1 MRTPFTAQPSNGFSN
16 EQKENAASGTVSSSF
31 GGLLRDADH
40 KRLVAGNATHQD
52 YPLDVLVPQLVAAQ
66 AAATPNAV
74 AVAANHEVLTYEELE
89 VRSNQIAQ
97 YLRSLGVGPETL
109 VGLCLDRSC
118 MMVIAALSV
127 LKSGGAYLPLDPD
140 YPVER
145 LTFMLKDAQA
155 LLLLTK
161 QHFAKR
167 LTASKWRVIN
177 LDVDAPQI
185 SCCPAHSPDSTFRG
199 KDLAYVIYTS
209 GSTGQPK
216 GVEITHDSLLNLVL
230 WHQRTFGV
238 RPSDRATQLA
248 SPGFDAAVW
257 ELWPYLTAGAS
268 VHVLDD
274 AIRSEPEALRNW
286 LVRERINIAFVP
298 TPLAERMIALEWPPE
313 TSLRVLLTGADTLRS
328 YPPATLPFRLVNNYG
343 PTECTVVATS
353 GTVPSDAHPDAL
365 PTIGRP
371 IANTQVYILDEQL
384 RPAPVGESGEIY
396 IGGAGLARGYLNS
409 PELTAEKF
417 IPNPFCSKPNARLYR
432 TGDLGRYLPEGQI
445 AFLGRIDDQIKINGY
460 RIEPNEIVAALNEHQ
475 AVQASAVLA
484 RERIGGDKYMIAYL
498 ALTRGSQITGAAL
511 RGFLR
516 RRLPEYMVP
525 WVFVRLESLP
535 LTANGK
541 VDRASLPAPSAE
553 NTIADG
559 AYIAP
564 RTLVG
569 RRLVGILAKLLRI
582 DQLGVNDNFFLLG
595 GHSLLAAELI
605 ASIRDAFGVDLPLRT
620 IFESPTAAGL
630 STEIAKSLL
639 DKVNAMTPEEVSEA
653 LAQSP
658 GQA

>member
-1 MRTPFTAQPSNGFSN
+1 MSNL
-16 EQKENAASGTVSSSF
+16 VSSSF
-31 GGLLRDADH
+31 GVPLSGADQ
-40 KRLVAGNATHQD
+40 KQLVTWDATHQD
-52 YPLDVLVPQLVAAQ
+52 CPVDDVVPQLVAAW
-66 AAATPNAV
+66 ATTTPNAV
-74 AVAANHEVLTYEELE
+74 ALAAKDEVLTYRELE
-89 VRSNQIAQ
+89 LRSNQIAHF
-97 YLRSLGVGPETL
+97 LRSLGVGPESL

-118 MMVIAALSV
+118 MMALAALSV

-145 LTFMLKDAQA
+145 LNFMLNDAQA
-155 LLLLTK
+155 PVLLTK
-161 QHFAKR
+161 QHFANR
-167 LTASKWRVIN
+167 LPAGRWRVIN
-177 LDVDAPQI
+177 LDVEAPQI
-185 SCCPAHSPDSTFRG
+185 SSCPASSADGAIRG

-238 RPSDRATQLA
+238 KSSDRATQLA
-248 SPGFDAAVW
+248 SPGFDAAIW

-268 VHVLDD
+268 VHVPDD
-274 AIRSEPEALRNW
+274 AVRSEPEALRNW
-286 LVRERINIAFVP
+286 LVRERINISFIP
-298 TPLAERMIALEWPPE
+298 TPLAERMIALDWPTE

-328 YPPATLPFRLVNNYG
+328 YPSATLPFRLVNNYG

-353 GTVPSDAHPDAL
+353 GTVPAEVHPDAL
-365 PTIGRP
+365 PTIGCA

-384 RPAPVGESGEIY
+384 LPVPVGESGEIY

-445 AFLGRIDDQIKINGY
+445 AFLGRIDDQIKIQGY
-460 RIEPNEIVAALNEHQ
+460 RIEPNEIVAALNEYQ
-475 AVQASAVLA
+475 AIQASAVVA

-498 ALTRGSQITGAAL
+498 VLTRGSQITVAAL
-511 RGFLR
+511 RDFLR

-535 LTANGK
+535 LTSNGK
-541 VDRASLPAPSAE
+541 VDRAGLPAPSAE
-553 NTIADG
+553 NTIADE

-564 RTLVG
+564 HTLVEG
-569 RRLVGILAKLLRI
+569 RLVSILAKLLRI
-582 DQLGVNDNFFLLG
+582 DQVGVNDNFFLLG

-605 ASIRDAFGVDLPLRT
+605 ASIREAFGVDLPLRT
-620 IFESPTAAGL
+620 IFGSPTAAGL
-630 STEIAKSLL
+630 ATEIAKSLL
-639 DKVNAMTPEEVSEA
+639 EKVNAMTPEEVSEA
-653 LAQSP
+653 LAQGP